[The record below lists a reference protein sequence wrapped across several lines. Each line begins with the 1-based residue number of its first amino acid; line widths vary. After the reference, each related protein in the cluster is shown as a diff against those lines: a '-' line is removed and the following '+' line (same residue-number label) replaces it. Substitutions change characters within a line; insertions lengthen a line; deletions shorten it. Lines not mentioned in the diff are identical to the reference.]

1 MQCSNNFFTL
11 LLSSHLHLYAR
22 NTQTHMRAHTRTSM
36 HTEPHIVH
44 RDKCRQCAEAQ
55 MAQSQWRCRAAFD
68 GCEWLI
74 SGLTGSDRVTSG
86 GAWQPQAHARA
97 FRRETRWS
105 WNSLDAQQLHSR
117 PHRSPI
123 HSGYL
128 QPLELDG
135 FLSLASTFNG
145 KAVYSRVMGHS
156 VCHSML
162 LSTQNMPIFICEL
175 SPPLSFFGGYKMQL
189 WNHD

>member
-1 MQCSNNFFTL
+1 MLVCKKACKYTYTHAS
-11 LLSSHLHLYAR
+11 
-22 NTQTHMRAHTRTSM
+22 THMHTHTHTHTHTSM

-97 FRRETRWS
+97 FRQETRWS

-128 QPLELDG
+128 QPLELDR
-135 FLSLASTFNG
+135 FCHWLQLSMAKRFT
-145 KAVYSRVMGHS
+145 V
-156 VCHSML
+156 
-162 LSTQNMPIFICEL
+162 E
-175 SPPLSFFGGYKMQL
+175 
-189 WNHD
+189 

>member
-1 MQCSNNFFTL
+1 MNRCKGACLCDGLPLPSPAFTTADGYGLESNTVCLINVYFIT
-11 LLSSHLHLYAR
+11 SHL
-22 NTQTHMRAHTRTSM
+22 QESTHTYTHAHKQECT
-36 HTEPHIVH
+36 HIVH

-97 FRRETRWS
+97 FRQETRWS
-105 WNSLDAQQLHSR
+105 WNLLDAQQLHSR

-128 QPLELDG
+128 QPLELDR
-135 FLSLASTFNG
+135 FCYWLQLSIAKWFT
-145 KAVYSRVMGHS
+145 V
-156 VCHSML
+156 
-162 LSTQNMPIFICEL
+162 Q
-175 SPPLSFFGGYKMQL
+175 
-189 WNHD
+189 